1 MIFFDALRQYE
12 FLQHALVTAL
22 AIGIVSGVLGCFII
36 LRGLSLMG
44 DAISHAVL
52 PGVALSY
59 IFGIS
64 YFWGA
69 LCFGLV
75 ASFLISS
82 ISSQSVIKQDTAIG
96 ITFSSFLALGVILIG
111 VSNSSTDLF
120 HVLFGNILAV
130 TKTEMWQ
137 TILIATV
144 VIFVLGLF
152 YRPLFLTSFDPMMAK
167 AAGIKVQ
174 WFHYLLMMLLTV
186 VSITA
191 MQSVGT
197 MLVVSLLITPA
208 ATAFLFS
215 KRLHYML
222 ALAALFGASA
232 SFFGLWIGYVYNLSA
247 GSSIV
252 LFAAAQFVLA
262 FLFSPKHQLR
272 YSRVYRSVGVSAAVL
287 GMGSLFFFSSDTMKE
302 DQMNVVVTNSIL
314 YDLVNQVGQEHVNVH
329 SMVPVGKNPHEHEPL
344 PEDISKVSEAEVV
357 FYNGLNLEA
366 GGNGWFQKL
375 METTNKQ
382 QNQDYF
388 AVSRTVEPLYIDG
401 TNEKTSDKLDPH
413 AWLALENGQKYVTEI
428 ARVLSQKDPEHQEAY
443 QKNAQAYNQ
452 RLQQLDDQVRQQMAQ
467 VPRENRLIV
476 TSEGAFQYF
485 SKAYDIPFAYIW
497 PINTEQEGTPQQVQS
512 LVDRLKDSAVPVV
525 FVETSVSKKPM
536 ESIATQTNK
545 PIYSELFT
553 DSIAPKGKIGDSY
566 YAMMEWNLNQ
576 IAKGLTQKSERD

>member
-1 MIFFDALRQYE
+1 MIFFEALGQYT

-22 AIGIVSGVLGCFII
+22 AIGIVSGMLGCFII

-69 LCFGLV
+69 LCFGIV

-130 TKTEMWQ
+130 TKQEMWQ
-137 TILIATV
+137 TIGIA
-144 VIFVLGLF
+144 IFVIGILIVC

-167 AAGIKVQ
+167 ASGIKVQ
-174 WFHYLLMMLLTV
+174 WFHYLLMLLLTI

-222 ALAALFGASA
+222 TLAAFFGASA
-232 SFFGLWIGYVYNLSA
+232 SFFGLWIGYIYNLSA

-262 FLFSPKHQLR
+262 FVFSPKHQLKQ
-272 YSRVYRSVGVSAAVL
+272 VKIWRSVGVISAVIGL
-287 GMGSLFFFSSDTMKE
+287 GSLLFFQTATLKNDKLS
-302 DQMNVVVTNSIL
+302 VVVTNSIL
-314 YDLVNQVGQEHVNVH
+314 YDLVQQVGQDHVQVH
-329 SMVPVGKNPHEHEPL
+329 SLVPVGKNPHEHEPL
-344 PEDISKVSEAEVV
+344 PEDIVKVSEADVV
-357 FYNGLNLEA
+357 VYNGLNLEA
-366 GGNGWFQKL
+366 GSDGWFQKL
-375 METTNKQ
+375 METTHKQ
-382 QNQDYF
+382 ADQDYF
-388 AVSRTVEPLYIDG
+388 AASRTVEPLYIEG
-401 TNEKTSDKLDPH
+401 SLEQTEAQLDPH
-413 AWLALENGQKYVTEI
+413 AWLALENGQKYITEI
-428 ARVLSQKDPEHQEAY
+428 ARILSQKDPDHQNEY
-443 QKNAQAYNQ
+443 EQNAQQYNQ
-452 RLQQLDDQVRQQMAQ
+452 KLQTLDDEIRQQIAQ
-467 VPRENRLIV
+467 IPAENRLIV

-485 SKAYDIPFAYIW
+485 SKAYEIPFAYIW
-497 PINTEQEGTPQQVQS
+497 PINTEQEGTPQQVKD
-512 LVDRLKDSAVPVV
+512 LVDRLIDSPVPVV
-525 FVETSVSKKPM
+525 FVETSVSRKPM
-536 ESIATQTNK
+536 ESIARQTDK

-553 DSIAPKGKIGDSY
+553 DSIAKPGETGDSY
-566 YAMMEWNLNQ
+566 YAMMEWNLTK
-576 IAKGLTQKSERD
+576 IAQGLIQKK

>member
-1 MIFFDALRQYE
+1 MIFFDALTHYA
-12 FLQHALVTAL
+12 FLQHALITAL

-59 IFGIS
+59 IFGVS

-69 LCFGLV
+69 LAFGIM
-75 ASFLISS
+75 ASVLISS
-82 ISSQSVIKQDTAIG
+82 IASQSVIKQDTAIG

-130 TKTEMWQ
+130 TKGEMVQ
-137 TILIATV
+137 TILIACV
-144 VIFVLGLF
+144 VIAIIIVF

-174 WFHYLLMMLLTV
+174 AFHYLLMILLTI

-222 ALAALFGASA
+222 ALAALFGATA

-262 FLFSPKHQLR
+262 FVCSPKQQLAHAKVWR
-272 YSRVYRSVGVSAAVL
+272 TGALVVAACGL
-287 GMGSLFFFSSDTMKE
+287 GSLFFGSTDTQQEAKVS
-302 DQMNVVVTNSIL
+302 VVVTNSIL
-314 YDLVNQVGQEHVNVH
+314 YDLVQQVGQEHVTVH
-329 SMVPVGKNPHEHEPL
+329 SLVPVGKNPHEHEPL
-344 PEDISKVSEAEVV
+344 PEDITKVSEADVI

-366 GGNGWFQKL
+366 GGNGWFEKL
-375 METTNKQ
+375 MQTTAKQ
-382 QNQDYF
+382 VDQDYF

-401 TNEKTSDKLDPH
+401 SREQTTDTLDPH
-413 AWLALENGQKYVTEI
+413 AWLALANGQQYVTEI
-428 ARVLSQKDPEHQEAY
+428 ARILSAQDPKHQEAY
-443 QKNAQAYNQ
+443 QQNATTYTQ
-452 RLQQLDDQVRQQMAQ
+452 RLAALDTEMKAQ
-467 VPRENRLIV
+467 IAQIPTEKRLIV

-485 SKAYDIPFAYIW
+485 SQAYGIPFTYIW
-497 PINTEQEGTPQQVQS
+497 PINTEQEGTPQQIQT
-512 LVDRLKDSAVPVV
+512 LVDQLQEHDVPVV
-525 FVETSVSKKPM
+525 FVESSVSRKPM
-536 ESIATQTNK
+536 ESIALQTNK
-545 PIYSELFT
+545 PIYAELFT
-553 DSIAPKGKIGDSY
+553 DSIAAPGNNGDSY
-566 YAMMEWNLNQ
+566 YAMMEWNLTQ
-576 IAKGLTQKSERD
+576 IVAGLTQE